1 MILYSIGKRI
11 KNFIRVKVLSDFKIK
26 KDKIISGEEYLKN
39 KDKIAEGIV
48 CWYYDNGKIK
58 SECHYKS
65 SMLNGISIHYYKSGK
80 VKAKENYKQN
90 RLEGLSI
97 HYYENGRLMSE
108 ENYRGGTLISR
119 RAFDELGKI
128 TIEKSS

>member
-11 KNFIRVKVLSDFKIK
+11 KNFISVKVLSDFKVK

-39 KDKIAEGIV
+39 KDKITDGIV
-48 CWYYDNGKIK
+48 CWYYDDGNIK
-58 SECHYKS
+58 SECSYKAGV
-65 SMLNGISIHYYKSGK
+65 LNGISVHFYKSGK

-90 RLEGLSI
+90 KLEGLSI
-97 HYYENGRLMSE
+97 HYFENGRLMSE
-108 ENYRGGTLISR
+108 ENYRNGKLISR
-119 RAFDELGKI
+119 RAFDEFGKI